1 MLIIGCDYHPGFQQ
15 VAIFDQQTGEIR
27 QRRLAHPQEAIEFYG
42 GLAAGALVGIE
53 STGFSGWFER
63 LLETLGHEVWI
74 GDAAKIRASEVRQ
87 QKHDRRDA
95 ELLLRLLTE
104 GRAWRRPSV

>member
-15 VAIFDQQTGEIR
+15 VAIFDKQTGEIR

-53 STGFSGWFER
+53 STGFSGSSAYWER
-63 LLETLGHEVWI
+63 WDIKYGWAMPPRS
-74 GDAAKIRASEVRQ
+74 G
-87 QKHDRRDA
+87 
-95 ELLLRLLTE
+95 LR
-104 GRAWRRPSV
+104 